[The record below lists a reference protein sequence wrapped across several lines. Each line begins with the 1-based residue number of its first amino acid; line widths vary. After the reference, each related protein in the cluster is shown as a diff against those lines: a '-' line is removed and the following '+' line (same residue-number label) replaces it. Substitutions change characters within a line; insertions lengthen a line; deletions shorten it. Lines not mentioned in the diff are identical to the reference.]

1 MKKDK
6 KMETEEKLY
15 KLLFILV
22 KEILHC
28 DKLSMEY
35 TILDNKANIVGK
47 YHKSLEDS
55 LLKLKEIFDGSSL
68 NINYKITRAVYSGKR
83 TQDFINCKIE
93 LKERKEV
100 DCVLGSLLVYGMIS
114 RNTIDFLFPTSN

>member
-1 MKKDK
+1 
-6 KMETEEKLY
+6 METEEKLY
-15 KLLFILV
+15 TLLFILV
-22 KEILHC
+22 KEVLHC

-35 TILDNKANIVGK
+35 TILDNKATIVGRYNK
-47 YHKSLEDS
+47 TLEDS
-55 LLKLKEIFDGSSL
+55 LLKLREMFDGTSL
-68 NINYKITRAVYSGKR
+68 VVNYRVTRSVYSGKR

-114 RNTIDFLFPTSN
+114 RSTVDFLFPNSN